1 MAERRT
7 AIVAGAFGAVGRTLV
22 EHLEALGGW
31 EVVGIGRR
39 AAAPTARARYLQLD
53 LADPAACARASH
65 ELPAA
70 DVVFF
75 AAYAPRPSPA
85 EEVAPN
91 LAMLSNLMEAVEPRS
106 PTLRRVVLLQGSKWY
121 GSHLGP
127 YKTPADED
135 DPRLPVPSF
144 YYAQQDWLA
153 ERGRGRDWSW
163 SALRPHAVLG
173 FATGSAMS
181 LLNVLGVYGAICRE
195 LGRPMDFPGKPGAFA
210 SLYQM
215 TDARLLARALVWA
228 ATEPACAD
236 RAFNITNGDLVR
248 WRHLWPRIAAALDA
262 EPGPVRTML
271 LSEAMAD
278 KEPLWREMVRRHGL
292 RAHALSEVAGWRFG
306 DFVFHSDHD
315 HISNLTRARKAGW
328 CESLDTGEALV
339 ELLRGLRAQR
349 IIP

>member
-1 MAERRT
+1 MTERRT

-22 EHLEALGGW
+22 RHLEALGGW
-31 EVVGIGRR
+31 DVVGVGRR
-39 AAAPTARARYLQLD
+39 VAAPTARVRYVQLD
-53 LADPAACARASH
+53 LTDPGACARAARD
-65 ELPAA
+65 LPAA

-91 LAMLSNLMEAVEPRS
+91 LAMLSNLVEAVEPRS
-106 PTLRRVVLLQGSKWY
+106 PALRRVVLLQGSKWY

-135 DPRLPVPSF
+135 DPRLPAPHF

-153 ERGRGRDWSW
+153 ERRRGRGWSW

-195 LGRPMDFPGKPGAFA
+195 LGRPMDFPGKPGAFTA
-210 SLYQM
+210 LYQM

-228 ATEPACAD
+228 AGEPACAD
-236 RAFNITNGDLVR
+236 RAFNLTNGDLVR

-262 EPGPVRTML
+262 EPGPVRTTL
-271 LSEAMAD
+271 LGEAMAD
-278 KEPLWREMVRRHGL
+278 KGPLWREMVRRHGL
-292 RAHALSEVAGWRFG
+292 RPHALLEVAGWRFG
-306 DFVFHSDHD
+306 DFVFHSDYD
-315 HISNLTRARKAGW
+315 HISNLTRARQAGW
-328 CESLDTGEALV
+328 CESLDTGEVIV
-339 ELLRGLRAQR
+339 ELLRDLRAQR